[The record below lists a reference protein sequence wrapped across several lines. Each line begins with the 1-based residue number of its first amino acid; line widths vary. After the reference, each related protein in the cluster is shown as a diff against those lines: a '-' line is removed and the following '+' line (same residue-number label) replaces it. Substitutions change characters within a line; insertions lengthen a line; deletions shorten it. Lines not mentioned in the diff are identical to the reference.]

1 MENNNTLETTASS
14 KNTIKINV
22 FKPKEEYSVNDL
34 ETSIKLSLNDSMKI
48 IQRMLKV
55 IDINIEDETL
65 KNKSLET
72 MSNLLLDLKSST
84 EETQK
89 KVINSFEKKYFL
101 EEE

>member
-22 FKPKEEYSVNDL
+22 FKPNSVNDL

>member
-55 IDINIEDETL
+55 IDIN
-65 KNKSLET
+65 
-72 MSNLLLDLKSST
+72 
-84 EETQK
+84 
-89 KVINSFEKKYFL
+89 
-101 EEE
+101 